1 MAVDSSGNGNAG
13 TLSGAER
20 VGGGVFGD
28 ALRFDGRGAQV
39 VVPDA
44 PSLRLR
50 DAMTLEAWVKP
61 ADVPNA
67 WRDVIYK
74 GDDNYYLEAASDRE
88 TRASGAGV
96 FDGTRG
102 HVFAA
107 SPLPVD
113 TWTHLAV
120 TYDGAALRLYLN
132 GGEVAEVPQT
142 GAIASSTRPLELG
155 GDSVYGQFFDGL
167 IDEVRVY
174 NVALNADEIRTD
186 MSAPIASRT
195 PADSTPIVRP
205 GGCVW
210 LRGGVWGDGGGFL
223 GQWQRGHA

>member
-1 MAVDSSGNGNAG
+1 
-13 TLSGAER
+13 
-20 VGGGVFGD
+20 
-28 ALRFDGRGAQV
+28 
-39 VVPDA
+39 
-44 PSLRLR
+44 
-50 DAMTLEAWVKP
+50 MTLEAWVKP

-113 TWTHLAV
+113 TWTHLAI

-142 GAIASSTRPLELG
+142 GSYRLFDTPARARQRQRLRPVLRRA
-155 GDSVYGQFFDGL
+155 

-186 MSAPIASRT
+186 ISAPIASRT
-195 PADSTPIVRP
+195 PADSTPPLAP
-205 GGCVW
+205 GTPNATAKAPTQVDLSW
-210 LRGGVWGDGGGFL
+210 DTATDDVGVAKYRIEHCQGSG
-223 GQWQRGHA
+223 